1 MGAAESPGMNSVG
14 MQATTDSR
22 PIHRVYVDGFW
33 MDATEVTNEQFA
45 KFVEGHRVRDR
56 SPSGRR
62 APRTFPAR
70 RRRISSRA
78 PSSSRRPIIPCR

>member
-14 MQATTDSR
+14 MQATIDSR

-45 KFVEGHRVRDR
+45 KFVEGHRVCDDR
-56 SPSGRR
+56 REGS
-62 APRTFPAR
+62 AR
-70 RRRISSRA
+70 
-78 PSSSRRPIIPCR
+78 